1 MLYVYTGDGKGKTT
15 AALGLIMR
23 AYGAGKSCAIV
34 FFDKNS
40 EFCNELTTLKELGIQ
55 SYIFGM
61 DRIYPVKPPPCGVPN
76 GQFNGVNEGNFRLTN
91 TEEDFREASKA
102 INMAYTLAKNEI
114 DILVLDEFLNAIR
127 LSLLPLGE
135 ALGFIDSWPV
145 DKYLV
150 VTGRG
155 LPEEIKIRADLISE
169 VQAVKHPL
177 DAGVAA
183 QKGID
188 Y

>member
-23 AYGAGKSCAIV
+23 AYGASKSCAIV

-55 SYIFGM
+55 SYVFGINRM
-61 DRIYPVKPPPCGVPN
+61 Y
-76 GQFNGVNEGNFRLTN
+76 EGNFRLTN
-91 TEEDFREASKA
+91 TEEDFREVSKA
-102 INMAYTLAKNEI
+102 LDMAHALSKNEI
-114 DILVLDEFLNAIR
+114 DILVLDEFLNAVR
-127 LSLLPLGE
+127 LNLLPLGE

-150 VTGRG
+150 ITGRG
-155 LPEEIKIRADLISE
+155 LPDEIKTRADLISE
-169 VQAVKHPL
+169 VQAIKHPL
-177 DAGVAA
+177 NADVAA

>member
-61 DRIYPVKPPPCGVPN
+61 NRMYDG
-76 GQFNGVNEGNFRLTN
+76 EFRLTN
-91 TEEDFREASKA
+91 TEEDFRETSKA
-102 INMAYTLAKNEI
+102 LNMACTLAKNEI
-114 DILVLDEFLNAIR
+114 DILVLDEFLNAVR
-127 LSLLPLGE
+127 LNLLPLGE

-150 VTGRG
+150 ITGRG
-155 LPEEIKIRADLISE
+155 LPEEIKTRANLISE
-169 VQAVKHPL
+169 VLSLKHPL
-177 DAGVAA
+177 DAGATA

>member
-23 AYGAGKSCAIV
+23 AYGAGKSCAII

-40 EFCNELTTLKELGIQ
+40 EFCNEIIALKELGIQ
-55 SYIFGM
+55 SHIFGINRM
-61 DRIYPVKPPPCGVPN
+61 Y
-76 GQFNGVNEGNFRLTN
+76 EGNFRLIN
-91 TEEDFREASKA
+91 TEEDFREAAKA
-102 INMAYTLAKNEI
+102 LNMAYALAKNEI
-114 DILVLDEFLNAIR
+114 DILVLDEFLNAVR
-127 LSLLPLGE
+127 LDLLPLGE

-155 LPEEIKIRADLISE
+155 LPEEIKTRAHLVSD